1 MRDEIPM
8 RCEAC
13 LQAEGGQSHYDIFL
27 SLEKPKGK
35 SLQE

>member
-1 MRDEIPM
+1 MSDKILM

-13 LQAEGGQSHYDIFL
+13 LQAGGQSHYDIFL
-27 SLEKPKGK
+27 SLEKLKGK